1 MTEEENC
8 TWGDL
13 LCTILEWTVLTMI
26 VIAIIGFYIAFYVIL
41 GMVESQEYKRY
52 NTTG

>member
-8 TWGDL
+8 TWGDI
-13 LCTILEWTVLTMI
+13 LCAILGTITA
-26 VIAIIGFYIAFYVIL
+26 IAFIGFYIAFYVIL
-41 GMVESQEYKRY
+41 GMVESQAYKRY